1 MALKQN
7 TKIFVRGLEL
17 QASIGIHP
25 HEHEAAQLIIID
37 VELDMA
43 DIEPPSDDKLAET
56 LDYALVA
63 ETVAE
68 FALEAHVSLVETLA
82 ARIARWALEVD
93 PRVRA
98 CTVSIAKPH
107 ALVNADA
114 AGVTYNLTRDG

>member
-1 MALKQN
+1 MTHHQK

-17 QASIGIHP
+17 QASIGVHP

-43 DIEPPSDDKLAET
+43 DIEPPTDDKLGET

-63 ETVAE
+63 DTVAE

-82 ARIARWALEVD
+82 ARIARWALDVD
-93 PRVRA
+93 PRVQG
-98 CTVSIAKPH
+98 CTVTIAKPH
-107 ALVNADA
+107 ALINADA
-114 AGVTYNLTRDG
+114 AGVEYTLRRDG

>member
-1 MALKQN
+1 MAVKQN

-17 QASIGIHP
+17 QASIGVHP
-25 HEHEAAQLIIID
+25 HEYEAAQLIIID

-43 DIEPPSDDKLAET
+43 DIEPPSDDKLVET

-63 ETVAE
+63 ETAAE
-68 FALEAHVSLVETLA
+68 FALEAHVRLVETLA
-82 ARIARWALEVD
+82 ARIARWALNVD
-93 PRVRA
+93 PRVQA

-107 ALVNADA
+107 ALVNAEA

>member
-1 MALKQN
+1 MAHSQN

-17 QASIGIHP
+17 QASIGVHP
-25 HEHEAAQLIIID
+25 HEYEAAQLIVID
-37 VELDMA
+37 IELDMA
-43 DIEPPSDDKLAET
+43 AIEPPTEDKLIET

-63 ETVAE
+63 DTAAE
-68 FALEAHVSLVETLA
+68 FALEAHVRLVETLA
-82 ARIARWALEVD
+82 ARIARWALDVD

-114 AGVTYNLTRDG
+114 AGVTYNLKRDG